1 MDWGLFSVQW
11 LHVLL
16 GIIWF
21 GNALVVAMILI
32 PSLNPL
38 PIPLQREV
46 GRGYGARSIRL
57 FDIVVPAI
65 IVLGVIRGTVYGP
78 INGIDDVFATSYG
91 LIWLTALIVTIGVYL
106 WGRFVI
112 GGALARMNSAPLN
125 ADGTATLEL
134 EQATRRVKVVVS
146 LELIGFVVIFTTMIL
161 MRFGGL

>member
-1 MDWGLFSVQW
+1 MDPVLFGIQW

-46 GRGYGARSIRL
+46 GSRYGNRSVKL
-57 FDIVVPAI
+57 FDIVAPAV
-65 IVLGVIRGTVYGP
+65 IVLGIIRGTAYGP
-78 INGIDDVFATSYG
+78 INSIDHVLGTAYG
-91 LIWLTALIVTIGVYL
+91 LTWLVALVTTIGVYL

-112 GGALARMNSAPLN
+112 GGALSRMNSAPLN

-134 EQATRRVKVVVS
+134 EQATQRVKVVVS
-146 LELIGFVVIFTTMIL
+146 LELIGFMVIFTTMIL
-161 MRFGGL
+161 MRFGL